1 MSDKRSRKAPAAKA
15 VARPAQGAGEMT
27 TSAKAAAVMRPSVNA
42 ALVVAEHTK
51 GMFGELDFQELVQTL
66 SDGIKALASG
76 DVSRVEAMLFAQ
88 AHALQALFMALAL
101 RARNQE
107 HLKPMEAFLRMALK
121 AQSQCR
127 MTLETLAMTKNPPIV
142 LASRQTNI
150 AHGPQQVNNSPLPAP
165 LGPRKRAKRRNELM
179 EASDGERLDAAAATM
194 AIEANSELATV
205 GEVDRAAHR
214 RR

>member
-1 MSDKRSRKAPAAKA
+1 
-15 VARPAQGAGEMT
+15 
-27 TSAKAAAVMRPSVNA
+27 
-42 ALVVAEHTK
+42 
-51 GMFGELDFQELVQTL
+51 
-66 SDGIKALASG
+66 
-76 DVSRVEAMLFAQ
+76 
-88 AHALQALFMALAL
+88 L

-150 AHGPQQVNNSPLPAP
+150 AHGPQQVNNSPPAAP
-165 LGPRKRAKRRNELM
+165 LGPRKSAKRRNELM
-179 EASDGERLDAAAATM
+179 EASDGERLDAAAATT